1 MENFSEDA
9 VTGAHLAVPSGRVLG
24 RDPRRTTEYACGR
37 GLRVGPNLRPPAFAL
52 LALLLALLAPA
63 NAGATRLK
71 DVADLTGVRSNQLIG
86 YGLVVG
92 LDGTGDG
99 VKAAFTRQSLTA
111 MLQRLGVNVDASA
124 LKVENIAAVMVT
136 ADLPPFA
143 RQGSRLDVTVSSIG
157 DCESLRGGT
166 LLMTPLKG
174 ADNGV
179 YAVAQGAVSIGGFSF
194 GGRGG
199 GGVQK
204 NHPTTGRIV
213 SGGLVEREVDV
224 DFAATDHLRYAL
236 RHPDF
241 TTAER
246 LAVAINERF
255 GRHLAVAADAG
266 TVDVAVPEEYLKH
279 PVPFA
284 ARLEEVQVTEDRA
297 AKVILNERTGTVIM
311 GSQVRLSTVA
321 IAHGGL
327 SISIKE
333 TPLVSQPSPLSTG
346 GETVQATDSTVEV
359 KEEERR
365 LVVVPEGVSL
375 ADVVG
380 ALNAL
385 GVGPGDLIA
394 ILQALQAAGAL
405 HAELEII

>member
-1 MENFSEDA
+1 MRPA
-9 VTGAHLAVPSGRVLG
+9 
-24 RDPRRTTEYACGR
+24 DPRRRTPRA
-37 GLRVGPNLRPPAFAL
+37 GLAARVAASLAAAL
-52 LALLLALLAPA
+52 LALAGAAVPA
-63 NAGATRLK
+63 AATRLK
-71 DVADLTGVRSNQLIG
+71 DVADVVGVRSNQLIG

-99 VKAAFTRQSLTA
+99 VKSTFTRQSLTA
-111 MLQRLGVNVDASA
+111 MLRRLGVTVDATA
-124 LKVENIAAVMVT
+124 LKVENVAAVAVT

-143 RQGSRLDVTVSSIG
+143 REGSRLDVTVSSIG
-157 DCESLRGGT
+157 DAESLRGGT

-174 ADNGV
+174 PDGKV
-179 YAVAQGAVSIGGFSF
+179 YAVAQGAVSVGGFSF

-204 NHPTTGRIV
+204 NHPTTGRIA
-213 SGGLVEREVDV
+213 SGALVEREIPYELTGHD
-224 DFAATDHLRYAL
+224 TLRLAL
-236 RHPDF
+236 RRPDF

-246 LAVAINERF
+246 IAVAIDGRF
-255 GRHLAVAADAG
+255 GERIAEAQDPG
-266 TVDVAVPEEYLKH
+266 TVVVRIPDRYRER

-284 ARLEEVQVTEDRA
+284 ARLEGIEVQEDQVAR
-297 AKVILNERTGTVIM
+297 VVLNERTGTVIM
-311 GSQVRLSTVA
+311 GEEVRLSTVA

-333 TPLVSQPSPLSTG
+333 TPLVSQPAPLSTG
-346 GETVQATDSTVEV
+346 GKTVEATDSQVEV

-365 LVVVPEGVSL
+365 LAVVPAGVSL
-375 ADVVG
+375 AEVVR

-394 ILQALQAAGAL
+394 ILQALKAAGAL
-405 HAELEII
+405 HAELELL

>member
-1 MENFSEDA
+1 MEPLIRRAGVGAWFVARVDLGGVRERGQRVAAA
-9 VTGAHLAVPSGRVLG
+9 V
-24 RDPRRTTEYACGR
+24 R
-37 GLRVGPNLRPPAFAL
+37 GLLFGL
-52 LALLLALLAPA
+52 LVWVVVFPTSAA
-63 NAGATRLK
+63 ATRLK
-71 DVADLTGVRSNQLIG
+71 DVAELTGVRSNQLIG

-99 VKAAFTRQSLTA
+99 VKSTFTRQSLTA
-111 MLQRLGVNVDASA
+111 MLDRLGVNVDAAS

-143 RQGSRLDVTVSSIG
+143 HQGSHLDVTVSSIG

-166 LLMTPLKG
+166 LLMTPLKA

-213 SGGLVEREVDV
+213 SGGLVEREVEV
-224 DFAATDHLRYAL
+224 DFGATDRLRYGL

-246 LAVAINERF
+246 LAAAINEKF
-255 GRHLAVAADAG
+255 GSPLAMAADAG
-266 TVDVAVPEEYLKH
+266 TVEVQVPEEFLHH

-284 ARLEEVQVTEDRA
+284 ARLEGVEVAEDRV
-297 AKVILNERTGTVIM
+297 AKVILNERTGTVVM
-311 GSQVRLSTVA
+311 GSEVRLSTVA

-333 TPLVSQPSPLSTG
+333 TPLVSQPAPLSLG
-346 GETVQATDSTVEV
+346 GTTVQATDSQVQV
-359 KEEERR
+359 QEEERR
-365 LVVVPEGVSL
+365 LMVVAAGVSL
-375 ADVVG
+375 AEVVG

-385 GVGPGDLIA
+385 GVTPGDLIA

>member
-1 MENFSEDA
+1 MAILMKPLAETWRSGARRVVDA
-9 VTGAHLAVPSGRVLG
+9 GGLLGHLGHAGRW
-24 RDPRRTTEYACGR
+24 PRVSATRW
-37 GLRVGPNLRPPAFAL
+37 L
-52 LALLLALLAPA
+52 LAGLIGWLLAGPA
-63 NAGATRLK
+63 GVGATRLK
-71 DVADLTGVRSNQLIG
+71 DVADLAGVRSNQLIG

-99 VKAAFTRQSLTA
+99 VKSTFTRQSLTA
-111 MLQRLGVNVDASA
+111 MLERLGVNVDAAS

-143 RQGSRLDVTVSSIG
+143 HQGARLDVTVSSIG

-174 ADNGV
+174 VDNGV

-194 GGRGG
+194 GGHGG

-204 NHPTTGRIV
+204 NHPTVGRIV
-213 SGGLVEREVDV
+213 SGASVEREVEL
-224 DFAATDHLRYAL
+224 DFSAIGRLQYAL
-236 RHPDF
+236 HHPDF

-255 GRHLAVAADAG
+255 GRNLAVAADAG
-266 TVDVAVPEEYLKH
+266 TVEVEIPEEYLHH
-279 PVPFA
+279 PVPFT
-284 ARLEEVQVTEDRA
+284 ARLEGVEVAEDRV

-311 GSQVRLSTVA
+311 GGEVRLSTVA

-333 TPLVSQPSPLSTG
+333 TPLVSQPTPLSTG
-346 GETVQATDSTVEV
+346 GTTVVATDSTVAV
-359 KEEERR
+359 EEIERR

-375 ADVVG
+375 AEVVG

>member
-1 MENFSEDA
+1 MAVLMLPFSETTA
-9 VTGAHLAVPSGRVLG
+9 AGAPRVAPARRIPGRS
-24 RDPRRTTEYACGR
+24 PRPATRSVRRRSVRPGV
-37 GLRVGPNLRPPAFAL
+37 GLL
-52 LALLLALLAPA
+52 LALLLTLLAPA
-63 NAGATRLK
+63 RAVATRLK

-99 VKAAFTRQSLTA
+99 VKSTFTRQSLTA
-111 MLQRLGVNVDASA
+111 MLQRLGVNVDAAS

-136 ADLPPFA
+136 ASLPPFA
-143 RQGSRLDVTVSSIG
+143 RQGSRLDVTISSIG

-174 ADNGV
+174 ADNQV
-179 YAVAQGAVSIGGFSF
+179 YAVAQGAISIGGFSF

-213 SGGLVEREVDV
+213 SGALVEREVEV
-224 DFAATDHLRYAL
+224 DFADTRRLRYAL
-236 RHPDF
+236 RNPDF

-255 GRHLAVAADAG
+255 GRPLAQATDAG
-266 TVDVAVPEEYLKH
+266 TVEVAVPDEYLHH

-284 ARLEEVQVTEDRA
+284 ARLEGVEVKEDRV

-311 GSQVRLSTVA
+311 GADVRISTVA

-327 SISIKE
+327 SITIKE
-333 TPLVSQPSPLSTG
+333 TPLVSQPAPLSTG
-346 GETVQATDSTVEV
+346 GSTVEATDSQVEV

-365 LVVVPEGVSL
+365 LALVPAGVSL
-375 ADVVG
+375 AEVVN

-394 ILQALQAAGAL
+394 ILEAMKAAGAL